1 MTKKLK
7 IVVLGTRG
15 FPGVQGGIE
24 THCQNLYP
32 LLTERN
38 CEITVFARKPY
49 LSLGLPHF
57 YKGVKIIPL
66 PCLKNK
72 FLEAFLH
79 TLRGIFA
86 AKKIHPDILH
96 IHAIGPSMLI
106 PLARLLGLRVVMT
119 HHGPDYQRK
128 KWGRAA
134 KIILRLGEYLGIRYA
149 HKVIA
154 ISKDIADEIEIKY
167 KRKVNVVP
175 NGVLPPCLCATEE
188 SIKKFRLEKQK
199 FILSVGRFVPEKGFL
214 DLIMAFNNL
223 QSEWKLVI
231 AGCADHKNR
240 YSMALEKEAGKSQ
253 NIILTGYLSG
263 KPLQELYA
271 LAGLFVLPSYYEGL
285 PIALLEAMS
294 YGLPCLASDIEPHRS
309 AGLKKERLFKPGDI
323 AELSRKI
330 NRLITQPL
338 SHEERALQMDTI
350 AKNYD
355 WNKIADSTREIY
367 NGKNNHS
374 IN

>member
-15 FPGVQGGIE
+15 FPDVQGGIE

-49 LSLGLPHF
+49 LSLCLPHF

-72 FLEAFLH
+72 FFEAFLH

-86 AKKIHPDILH
+86 AKKIHPYILH
-96 IHAIGPSMLI
+96 IHAIGPSILV
-106 PLARLLGLRVVMT
+106 PLARLLGMKVVMT
-119 HHGPDYQRK
+119 HHGQDYRRK
-128 KWGRAA
+128 KWGRGA

-154 ISKDIADEIEIKY
+154 ISKDIADEIERKY

-175 NGVLPPCLCATEE
+175 NGVLPPCPCATEE
-188 SIKKFRLEKQK
+188 SIKKFRLEKQR

-231 AGCADHKNR
+231 AGCADHKSS

-294 YGLPCLASDIEPHRS
+294 YGLPCLASDIEPHRR
-309 AGLKKERLFKPGDI
+309 AGLTKERLFKPGDI

-330 NRLITQPL
+330 NRLIAQPL
-338 SHEERALQMDTI
+338 SHEESIRQMDTI

-367 NGKNNHS
+367 DFEKSYS